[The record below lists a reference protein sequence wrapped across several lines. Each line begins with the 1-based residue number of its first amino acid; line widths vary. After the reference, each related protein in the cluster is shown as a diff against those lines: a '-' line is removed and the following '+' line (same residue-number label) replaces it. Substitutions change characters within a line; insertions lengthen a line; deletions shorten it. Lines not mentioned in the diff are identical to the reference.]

1 MTMSKPGR
9 KAMRLLATW
18 LSMASFV
25 MQSTAQTGGGRA
37 ELEQKLAALKQSIA
51 ANQQKLRKY
60 QWTEVQQV
68 TYKGEAKP
76 ERQFMCQYGPDG
88 KVQKFPIGEQPQV
101 SGGKIKQRVVA
112 KKKDELEQYMS
123 QVKSLLAL
131 YVPPD
136 PQRMQAGFQA
146 GKASVS
152 REAAAGLVNF
162 TFTDYAQPGDQMVL
176 AFDTAAK
183 KIANIKINTYLGEA
197 KDAVTL
203 AVDFS
208 TLPDGTNFAEKTVL
222 NLAAKQ
228 LIVTTMNMNYHPFGG
243 A

>member
-1 MTMSKPGR
+1 MSKPYR
-9 KAMRLLATW
+9 KAIRLLATW
-18 LSMASFV
+18 LAMASFV
-25 MQSTAQTGGGRA
+25 LQSTAQTGGGRA
-37 ELEQKLAALKQSIA
+37 ELEQKLAALKQSVA

-88 KVQKFPIGEQPQV
+88 KVQKFPIGEQTQV
-101 SGGKIKQRVVA
+101 SGGKIKQRIVA

-136 PQRMQAGFQA
+136 PQRMQAAFQA

-222 NLAAKQ
+222 NVAAKQ
-228 LIVTTMNMNYHPFGG
+228 LIVTTMNTNYHPFGG